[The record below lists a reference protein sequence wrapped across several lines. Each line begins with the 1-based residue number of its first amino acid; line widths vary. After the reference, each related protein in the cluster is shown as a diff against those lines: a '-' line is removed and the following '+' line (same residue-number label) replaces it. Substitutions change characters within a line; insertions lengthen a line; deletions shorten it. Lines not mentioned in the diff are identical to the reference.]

1 MSVFGYVTMVTRDFW
16 TSLSYLCG
24 GDLICGSRA
33 SIYLAIIPGV
43 RVAYELA
50 IIISYLTSASGYNCY
65 INKISKTTDFQLA
78 FDFDSTRT
86 VTIFGEPGIINNYS
100 PKVKLI
106 LLNNL
111 RDQVKGV

>member
-1 MSVFGYVTMVTRDFW
+1 M
-16 TSLSYLCG
+16 
-24 GDLICGSRA
+24 CGSRA
-33 SIYLAIIPGV
+33 SIYLAIIPGG

-78 FDFDSTRT
+78 FDSTLT
-86 VTIFGEPGIINNYS
+86 VTIFGEPGIINSYS
-100 PKVKLI
+100 PKAKLI